1 MTKKMITIF
10 EFYRLTFFFLNFV
23 VTKKSGKTNIAG
35 EGLMR
40 TIHVTLGVRYLKNL
54 SIIKFFSAC
63 HVLCLLAF
71 YQNQQKRHSEIIMFT
86 HQAVNV
92 YYYKLTVDGINV
104 ILFSIL
110 LLRSFE
116 CGFIVMVVGHE
127 FALPYNN

>member
-1 MTKKMITIF
+1 
-10 EFYRLTFFFLNFV
+10 
-23 VTKKSGKTNIAG
+23 
-35 EGLMR
+35 MR

-54 SIIKFFSAC
+54 SIIKFFPTC